1 MVRISLLLIV
11 LIVAGAAKAQMAP
24 GKYWVEFTDK
34 DNTPYSVSQPE
45 VFLSDRSIERRIN
58 QNIDIDQTDLPVDPA
73 YIDQVLALGDIQML
87 YSSRWFNALAIAV
100 EDSTLIEEIL
110 QLPFVAG
117 VRSVVHYGREEFP
130 EKEPI
135 RGIDGGTKS
144 NEIYGTS
151 LHQIEMLNGH
161 LLHNE
166 GYTGNGIRIGVMDGG
181 FNQADS
187 MDAFAP
193 LIADGRL
200 IGTYDFVG
208 VQENVFYSSSH
219 GTRVWSTMA
228 SYWPDSII
236 GSAYSSE
243 YMLFLTEDVTSE
255 FQLEE
260 TNWIA
265 AAEMADSA
273 GVDVLN
279 TSLGYTLFDDSLQS
293 HSYADMDGETTW
305 ITRGGNMAARKGMLV
320 INSAGNSG
328 AGSWYYI
335 GAPADAD
342 SVLAIGAARAD
353 SSIAAFSSRGPTF
366 DGRVKPNVCAQG
378 VQTVMANTNNTV
390 MTGNGTSFSS
400 PVLSGLAACLWQ
412 TAPEA
417 TNMQVF
423 RAIEESAHLFNNPND
438 SLGYGLPNFW
448 LAKELLS
455 NMVSVTEQEPMA
467 GLNISAFPNP
477 FRDEVQIQIDHEKG
491 GRLFCRVYDLKGRL
505 IYDEQFQVSS
515 GRTLISLSDFKPDV
529 AEGQYLLQLEIDGIR
544 DHIKLQKLK

>member
-1 MVRISLLLIV
+1 MVRISLLLFV
-11 LIVAGAAKAQMAP
+11 LIAAGVAKAQMAP

-34 DNTPYSVSQPE
+34 VNTPYSVSQPE
-45 VFLSDRSIERRIN
+45 VFLSDRSIERRAN
-58 QNIDIDQTDLPVDPA
+58 QNIDVDQTDLPVDPA
-73 YIDQVLALGDIQML
+73 YIDQVLALGEIQML

-100 EDSTLIEEIL
+100 EDSTLIEEAL

-117 VRSVVHYGREEFP
+117 VRSVVNYGREDFP

-135 RGIDGGTKS
+135 RGVDGGNKS
-144 NEIYGTS
+144 NEIYGAS

-187 MDAFAP
+187 MDAFEP

-305 ITRGGNMAARKGMLV
+305 ISRGGNMAARKGMLV

-342 SVLAIGAARAD
+342 SVLAIGATRAD
-353 SSIAAFSSRGPTF
+353 STIAAFSSRGPTF

-400 PVLSGLAACLWQ
+400 PVLAGLAACLWQ
-412 TAPEA
+412 STPEA

-423 RAIEESAHLFNNPND
+423 RAIEESANLFNNPND

-455 NMVSVTEQEPMA
+455 NMVSVNEQEPNT
-467 GLNISAFPNP
+467 GLNVSAFPNP
-477 FRDEVQIQIDHEKG
+477 FRDEVQLQIDHEKG

-505 IYDEQFQVSS
+505 IYDEQFQVSA
-515 GRTLISLSDFKPDV
+515 GKTIISMNPINSDV